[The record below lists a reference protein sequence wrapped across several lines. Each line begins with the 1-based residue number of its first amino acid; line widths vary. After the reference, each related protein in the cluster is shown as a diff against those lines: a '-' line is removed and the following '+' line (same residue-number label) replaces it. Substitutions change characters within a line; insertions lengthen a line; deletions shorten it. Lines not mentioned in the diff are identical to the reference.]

1 MIDKFR
7 AKFVEESMDNIHDL
21 EEALLLLEKDMNNK
35 ELIERIFRAMHSLK
49 GGGAMFGFNHLSEF
63 THHLETIFDYVR
75 TGKTQVSS
83 ELISLTF
90 SAIDQINFLLKTG
103 DLTREEDLTE
113 QKSFINRLQS
123 FLTGSETASQPAK
136 TSASVLQPASAET
149 GENSFLISFIP
160 HEDLLKNGTN
170 PLYLLDDLHAM
181 GNAITLAYTHK
192 TPSLDLLDVSN
203 NYCFWQVIL
212 STADSMNE
220 IRDVFI
226 FVEDECEL
234 HIDQIAET
242 NLVNKPEIY
251 ALVEKAIQTNTLLTV
266 DDFKKSEWTR
276 VEEQKESDD
285 KKKAL
290 LKEHKISSI
299 RVSSHKIDELVTLVS
314 EMVTIQAQLSLY
326 AENSGDPTIVA
337 LTENIQKLTRQ
348 LRDNA
353 FDVSLIPLQS
363 ELMRFQRLV
372 RDLSK
377 EQKKDVDF
385 IIEGGDLELDKN
397 IIEHLT
403 DPLLHILR
411 NSVDHGIELPEE
423 RIAAGKSPKG
433 TIVFKAYH
441 SGANV
446 IIEVSDDGKGIDPDF
461 ILQKAIKKGLVE
473 PGVDLDKKEI
483 LDLLF
488 ISGFSTRDAVS
499 DVSGRGVGMDVV
511 RRKIANIR
519 GEVSLESEKGKGT
532 ILSIRLPLTLSIID
546 GLLVKVSEN
555 QYVIPISA
563 IEQIYAF
570 EQSEIKNTF
579 NNVVVVNNEQIP
591 FVTMRDLFNEPKAQD
606 DKYQMVLIRSEEKK
620 LGVMVDAV
628 IGEYQT
634 VVKPLG
640 RYLEKQQII
649 SGASI
654 MGDGTISMVIDTSR
668 LFLSR
673 KSRKVTLEH

>member
-1 MIDKFR
+1 
-7 AKFVEESMDNIHDL
+7 
-21 EEALLLLEKDMNNK
+21 
-35 ELIERIFRAMHSLK
+35 
-49 GGGAMFGFNHLSEF
+49 
-63 THHLETIFDYVR
+63 
-75 TGKTQVSS
+75 
-83 ELISLTF
+83 
-90 SAIDQINFLLKTG
+90 
-103 DLTREEDLTE
+103 
-113 QKSFINRLQS
+113 
-123 FLTGSETASQPAK
+123 
-136 TSASVLQPASAET
+136 
-149 GENSFLISFIP
+149 
-160 HEDLLKNGTN
+160 
-170 PLYLLDDLHAM
+170 
-181 GNAITLAYTHK
+181 
-192 TPSLDLLDVSN
+192 
-203 NYCFWQVIL
+203 
-212 STADSMNE
+212 
-220 IRDVFI
+220 
-226 FVEDECEL
+226 
-234 HIDQIAET
+234 
-242 NLVNKPEIY
+242 
-251 ALVEKAIQTNTLLTV
+251 
-266 DDFKKSEWTR
+266 
-276 VEEQKESDD
+276 
-285 KKKAL
+285 
-290 LKEHKISSI
+290 
-299 RVSSHKIDELVTLVS
+299 
-314 EMVTIQAQLSLY
+314 MVTIQAQLSLY

-446 IIEVSDDGKGIDPDF
+446 MIEVSDDGKGIDPDF

-673 KSRKVTLEH
+673 KSLKVTLEH